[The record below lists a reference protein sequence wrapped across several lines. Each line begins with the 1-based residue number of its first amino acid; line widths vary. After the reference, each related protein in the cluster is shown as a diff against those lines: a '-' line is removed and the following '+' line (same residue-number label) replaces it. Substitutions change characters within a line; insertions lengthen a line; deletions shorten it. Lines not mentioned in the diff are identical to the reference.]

1 MPYLLLAAVVLVAV
15 PIRAAYGPIRD
26 IDLYW
31 HLLVGQDILSGT
43 PVAEAGRG
51 WSFAPVPDTWISTQ
65 WLAEILFAKIEAW
78 GGLDAFVWYRTITTV
93 VAVGVLAAVTLWRRP
108 VRAGVWVFALAGLS
122 LAITAEDRSQQ
133 LTFMLAPLV
142 GWWAERLWREGR
154 LPRWWLVLPLVVVW
168 ANYHGGWVI
177 LPLALGLAMLA
188 RLVDSGW
195 RDPAVR
201 RALVLIVGVMLAAC
215 VSPSGLDNA
224 LAARRF
230 NSSTTL
236 IIEWQAVNL
245 RDWTSVPL
253 IGLLLI
259 LAVAWARGR
268 QRPSRGELVLVLGLI
283 AFSVLAWRN
292 LTPAVLMLAPILT
305 GTLARALGEPDPT
318 PPDAERPR
326 LLRTSIAVVALGLV
340 GAVVMA
346 AAQNPVVDPSA
357 PLKLFAKIKATS
369 APQRVLNTY
378 NAVGPAAVVRRT
390 PAARHGRDRRPGGP
404 LRQRLRRPLP
414 ERADPGP
421 ARLAEPL
428 RPARPD
434 VRAAVGPG
442 GARRRPGQR
451 AQLGAGRPGGQLGPA
466 PRTGRAGLAL
476 ALGRRPV
483 SARSEIALEPV
494 RRRPRRVRPRCAP
507 ARSGACR
514 TTRCSS
520 RGGRSER
527 EVGEGQRPVHHAR
540 PSRGRR

>member
-1 MPYLLLAAVVLVAV
+1 VTDVARDSDALTDPADAAVAASGRASSGRPAPYLLLAAVVIVAV

-31 HLLVGQDILSGT
+31 HILVGRDILSGT
-43 PVAEAGRG
+43 PVAEAARG

-65 WLAEILFAKIEAW
+65 WLAEITFARIEAW
-78 GGLDAFVWYRTITTV
+78 GGLDAFVWYRTATTV
-93 VAVGVLAAVTLWRRP
+93 AAVAVLAAVTLWRRP

-133 LTFMLAPLV
+133 LTFILAPLV
-142 GWWAERLWREGR
+142 GWWAERLWRQGR

-201 RALVLIVGVMLAAC
+201 RALVLIVGSMLAAC

-230 NSSTTL
+230 TSSTNL

-253 IGLLLI
+253 IGLVLI
-259 LAVAWARGR
+259 VAVAWARGR
-268 QRPSRGELVLVLGLI
+268 QRPSRGELVLVLGLLS
-283 AFSVLAWRN
+283 FSVLAWRN

-340 GAVVMA
+340 GAVIMA

-357 PLKLFAKIKATS
+357 PLKLFAKIKAAG
-369 APQRVLNTY
+369 APQKVLNTY
-378 NAVGPAAVVRRT
+378 NASGPLLWFAGPPPHVTVGID
-390 PAARHGRDRRPGGP
+390 GRADRYGSEYADRYQNGLIQARPGWQS
-404 LRQRLRRPLP
+404 LFDQL
-414 ERADPGP
+414 
-421 ARLAEPL
+421 EPTCAL
-428 RPARPD
+428 LWD
-434 VRAAVGPG
+434 
-442 GARRRPGQR
+442 QE
-451 AQLGAGRPGGQLGPA
+451 
-466 PRTGRAGLAL
+466 AL
-476 ALGRRPV
+476 ADVLVNQRHWV
-483 SARSEIALEPV
+483 QVAREGSWVLL
-494 RRRPRRVRPRCAP
+494 RAP
-507 ARSGACR
+507 DAPGW
-514 TTRCSS
+514 T
-520 RGGRSER
+520 
-527 EVGEGQRPVHHAR
+527 
-540 PSRGRR
+540 